1 MGSWDEDRKKDAE
14 KKAAKEAEVAAA
26 EAAAKAAAKAAAD
39 AAAIETAAAIAKEKA
54 IKLADKE
61 VEIAEKRTKALKE
74 QGAALEDIAAAE
86 IKVAEAEIARAKATE
101 QSAEKILELEGNLK
115 KLNKTQT
122 DSKKATDAF
131 SSALG
136 NTIKTF
142 TGVTDSSNT
151 LIGSFANLAT
161 NGEGLGSAFKEM
173 GKTIGKTFTTLNVG
187 VSIMQKVTQS
197 TIGLAIANDSALAS
211 FNKTTGAA
219 GHYNAELIRLEQTNR
234 SAGISTAEL
243 GDSYSSLIS
252 GVSGFGIMAESQ
264 RMELGALSAQYGKV
278 GVSASDF
285 AGILQSSTNMM
296 GLGATG
302 ATQMQEAAFDLAQ
315 ELGRNVSE
323 VFSEL
328 NQALPKLAL
337 YSGDVT
343 EMFGELQ
350 EQAHATGMAVG
361 ELMDMAGAYRTF
373 DSAAEA
379 AGNLNAVLG
388 TQLFSTMD
396 MLEAQLEGPAAVMEY
411 MTDNLSNSIGDWNTL
426 NTFQKEAV
434 ANAANMSVESMATL
448 MNQRDM
454 TEEQR
459 REAVQIEDAMATAR
473 SMGEEMKILMAEFAV
488 AIQPIFNF
496 VKGIVS
502 GISAVLTGLNSIHP
516 VVGGLTALF
525 MGMALVVGGI
535 IIKHKN
541 ATRAVGQRITM
552 VNTLAQAWKNVALQ
566 ASLAGKVARGGA
578 SAAFPNRINPP
589 SEGGGVAAKGLFS
602 KMSGAGF
609 GIGLGASI
617 LGDKL
622 SEGAEEGSA
631 RDRAGGAVGG
641 AGKGAMFGS
650 MFGVPGALV
659 GGALGGLGGALGLF
673 AEGTDSTPRGPAIVG
688 EEGPELLVPSP
699 GSAVVNNS
707 TMTALANGAGGG
719 DNAAVVAAVRAL
731 GAKMD
736 TMITKLGN
744 GGDFVMQVNNR
755 EFGRVINEH
764 LGEDGFHPINL
775 RTV

>member
-1 MGSWDEDRKKDAE
+1 MATKAE
-14 KKAAKEAEVAAA
+14 R
-26 EAAAKAAAKAAAD
+26 KAAAQAELD
-39 AAAIETAAAIAKEKA
+39 IAKDAKNALDLLTATKQEVREATLEQMKAELALQKVLGNVEA
-54 IKLADKE
+54 IKTLTKE
-61 VEIAEKRTKALKE
+61 VEKLT
-74 QGAALEDIAAAE
+74 
-86 IKVAEAEIARAKATE
+86 EATSK
-101 QSAEKILELEGNLK
+101 G
-115 KLNKTQT
+115 
-122 DSKKATDAF
+122 KKASDDF
-131 SSALG
+131 QGALG
-136 NTIKTF
+136 NAIKTF
-142 TGVTDSSNT
+142 TGVTDASST
-151 LIGSFANLAT
+151 LIGSFSNLIDSQEAYKEGT
-161 NGEGLGSAFKEM
+161 EDAVPLTEKLGEAFKQT
-173 GKTIGKTFTTLNVG
+173 GKAVGKTFNSLNIG

-211 FNKTTGAA
+211 FNKQTGAA
-219 GHYNAELIRLEQTNR
+219 GHYNEELIRLEQTNR
-234 SAGISTAEL
+234 AAGISTAEL
-243 GDSYSSLIS
+243 GDSYSSLMS

-278 GVSASDF
+278 GVASSDF

-343 EMFGELQ
+343 GMFVELE

-388 TQLFSTMD
+388 TQLFSTME

-459 REAVQIEDAMATAR
+459 REAAQIEDAMKTAR

-488 AIQPIFNF
+488 AVQPVFNF
-496 VKGIVS
+496 FKGIVS
-502 GISAVLTGLNSIHP
+502 GISGILTGLNSIHP
-516 VVGGLTALF
+516 ILGGIVALFVGMATVMGGIVLKHRAAAAAIQGRITDAQRLAAAWAKVTASINRANIAARGRASQMAPGRVQTPDANRTAGGTGGLFQRGFSGKAFGVGAAGTALG
-525 MGMALVVGGI
+525 MGI
-535 IIKHKN
+535 S
-541 ATRAVGQRITM
+541 R
-552 VNTLAQAWKNVALQ
+552 
-566 ASLAGKVARGGA
+566 
-578 SAAFPNRINPP
+578 
-589 SEGGGVAAKGLFS
+589 FS
-602 KMSGAGF
+602 K
-609 GIGLGASI
+609 
-617 LGDKL
+617 
-622 SEGAEEGSA
+622 EEGDFA
-631 RDRAGGAVGG
+631 DRAGSTIGY
-641 AGKGAMFGS
+641 AGSGAMFGS
-650 MFGVPGALV
+650 MFGGVPGALV
-659 GGALGGLGGALGLF
+659 GGALGGLYGGIKGFF
-673 AEGTDSTPRGPAIVG
+673 ADGTDSTPQGPAIVG
-688 EEGPELLVPSP
+688 ERGPELLVPPP

-707 TMTALANGAGGG
+707 SMTALANGAGGG

>member
-1 MGSWDEDRKKDAE
+1 MAVTKKE
-14 KKAAKEAEVAAA
+14 REN
-26 EAAAKAAAKAAAD
+26 AAKA
-39 AAAIETAAAIAKEKA
+39 E
-54 IKLADKE
+54 IK
-61 VEIAEKRTKALKE
+61 IAEAKIKALKE
-74 QGAALEDIAAAE
+74 EKHTKQDLR
-86 IKVAEAEIARAKATE
+86 EAN
-101 QSAEKILELEGNLK
+101 LELMKAELALQKVIGNVDSIKNL
-115 KLNKTQT
+115 TQQLEELT
-122 DSKKATDAF
+122 EATSKGKKASDDF
-131 SSALG
+131 QGALG
-136 NTIKTF
+136 NAIKTF
-142 TGVTDSSNT
+142 TGVTDASST
-151 LIGSFANLAT
+151 LIGSFANLIDSQEKYKEGTEEAVPLT
-161 NGEGLGSAFKEM
+161 EKLGEAFKQT
-173 GKTIGKTFTTLNVG
+173 GKTLGKTFNTLNIG
-187 VSIMQKVTQS
+187 VSIMQKVAQS

-211 FNKTTGAA
+211 FNKSNGAA
-219 GHYNAELIRLEQTNR
+219 GHYNEELIRLEQTNR
-234 SAGISTAEL
+234 AAGISTAEL

-264 RMELGALSAQYGKV
+264 RMELGTLSAQYGKV
-278 GVSASDF
+278 GVASSDF

-296 GLGATG
+296 GLGAAG

-343 EMFGELQ
+343 GMFVELE

-388 TQLFSTMD
+388 TQLFSTME

-411 MTDNLSNSIGDWNTL
+411 MTDNLSNSIGDWNSL

-434 ANAANMSVESMATL
+434 ANAAKMSVESMATL

-454 TEEQR
+454 TAEQR
-459 REAVQIEDAMATAR
+459 REAAQIEDAMATAR

-488 AIQPIFNF
+488 AIQPVFNF
-496 VKGIVS
+496 FKGIVS
-502 GISAVLTGLNSIHP
+502 GISAILTGLNSIHP
-516 VVGGLTALF
+516 ILGGLTALF

-535 IIKHKN
+535 VLKHKN
-541 ATRAVGQRITM
+541 ATRAVANQITM

-566 ASLAGKVARGGA
+566 ASLAGKAAQGGA
-578 SAAFPNRINPP
+578 SAVTRGAIPAPAM
-589 SEGGGVAAKGLFS
+589 GGGAAAKGLFS
-602 KMSGAGF
+602 NMSGKGF
-609 GIGLGASI
+609 GIGLGATM
-617 LGDKL
+617 LGGIVGK
-622 SEGAEEGSA
+622 GAEEGSA
-631 RDRAGGAVGG
+631 RDRAGGAIGG
-641 AGKGAMFGS
+641 AGKGAMMGS

-659 GGALGGLGGALGLF
+659 GGALGGIGGALGLF
-673 AEGTDSTPRGPAIVG
+673 ADGTDSTPQGPAIVG
-688 EEGPELLVPSP
+688 EEGPELLVPPP

-707 TMTALANGAGGG
+707 SMTALANGAGGG
-719 DNAAVVAAVRAL
+719 NNAQVVAAVRAL

-764 LGEDGFHPINL
+764 LGEDGFHPIKL
-775 RTV
+775 RTA

>member
-1 MGSWDEDRKKDAE
+1 MAEDEEKRAAERLARLEKEMDAAQDRLTLYEKINEEGIEDKKTTEELIEA
-14 KKAAKEAEVAAA
+14 KKALA
-26 EAAAKAAAKAAAD
+26 EATLRVD
-39 AAAIETAAAIAKEKA
+39 
-54 IKLADKE
+54 
-61 VEIAEKRTKALKE
+61 
-74 QGAALEDIAAAE
+74 
-86 IKVAEAEIARAKATE
+86 EAFGE
-101 QSAEKILELEGNLK
+101 SAETIEESRNAVKKYSEELSNLK
-115 KLNKTQT
+115 KSQ
-122 DSKKATDAF
+122 DAF

-151 LIGSFANLAT
+151 LIGSFVNLSAESGGMK
-161 NGEGLGSAFKEM
+161 NAFKEM
-173 GKTIGKTFTTLNVG
+173 STTIGETFTLLNVG
-187 VSIMQKVTQS
+187 VSIIQKVIQS

-211 FNKTTGAA
+211 FNKSTGAA
-219 GHYNAELIRLEQTNR
+219 GHYNDELIELEQTNR
-234 SAGISTAEL
+234 ATGLSTAEL
-243 GDSYSSLIS
+243 GDSYSSLMS
-252 GVSGFGIMAESQ
+252 GVSGFGVMAQSQ

-278 GVSASDF
+278 GVASSDF

-343 EMFGELQ
+343 GMFVELE

-388 TQLFSTMD
+388 TQLFSTME

-411 MTDNLSNSIGDWNTL
+411 MSDNLKSSIGDWNTL

-434 ANAANMSVESMATL
+434 ANAANMSVEAMATL

-454 TEEQR
+454 TAEQR
-459 REAVQIEDAMATAR
+459 REASQLADTMAAAR

-488 AIQPIFNF
+488 AIQPVFNF

-502 GISAVLTGLNSIHP
+502 GLSAGLQVLNGIHP
-516 VVGGLTALF
+516 VVGGLAALF
-525 MGMALVVGGI
+525 VGMVAVLGAI
-535 IIKHKN
+535 YLKHK
-541 ATRAVGQRITM
+541 AAARAVQGRISRARQLKEEWRGVKREVIKTNNA
-552 VNTLAQAWKNVALQ
+552 VERGSAP
-566 ASLAGKVARGGA
+566 RGG
-578 SAAFPNRINPP
+578 R
-589 SEGGGVAAKGLFS
+589 GGGGGSSSPDVPPAGRYAPSRTAAGIG
-602 KMSGAGF
+602 GAGAMLGM
-609 GIGLGASI
+609 GIQGFT
-617 LGDKL
+617 K
-622 SEGAEEGSA
+622 EEGDFA
-631 RDRAGGAVGG
+631 DRAGGTIGG
-641 AGKGAMFGS
+641 AGKGAMMGAY
-650 MFGVPGALV
+650 FGVPGALV
-659 GGALGGLGGALGLF
+659 GGALGGIAGAFGLF

-764 LGEDGFHPINL
+764 LGEDGYQPL
-775 RTV
+775 RLKTA

>member
-1 MGSWDEDRKKDAE
+1 MAEDEEKRAAERLARLEKEMDAAQDRLTLYEKINEEGIEDKKTTEELIEA
-14 KKAAKEAEVAAA
+14 KKALA
-26 EAAAKAAAKAAAD
+26 EATLRVD
-39 AAAIETAAAIAKEKA
+39 
-54 IKLADKE
+54 
-61 VEIAEKRTKALKE
+61 
-74 QGAALEDIAAAE
+74 
-86 IKVAEAEIARAKATE
+86 EAFGE
-101 QSAEKILELEGNLK
+101 SAETIEESRNAVKKYSEELSNLK
-115 KLNKTQT
+115 KSQ
-122 DSKKATDAF
+122 DAF

-151 LIGSFANLAT
+151 LIGSFVNLSAESGGMK
-161 NGEGLGSAFKEM
+161 NAFKEM
-173 GKTIGKTFTTLNVG
+173 STTIGETFTLLNVG
-187 VSIMQKVTQS
+187 VSIIQKVIQS

-211 FNKTTGAA
+211 FNKSTGAA
-219 GHYNAELIRLEQTNR
+219 GHYNDELIELEQTNR
-234 SAGISTAEL
+234 ATGLSTAEL
-243 GDSYSSLIS
+243 GDSYSSLMS
-252 GVSGFGIMAESQ
+252 GVSGFGIMAQSQ
-264 RMELGALSAQYGKV
+264 RMELGELSAQYGKV
-278 GVSASDF
+278 GVASSDF

-296 GLGATG
+296 GLGAEG
-302 ATQMQEAAFDLAQ
+302 ATQMQSAAFDLAQ

-343 EMFGELQ
+343 GMFVELE

-388 TQLFSTMD
+388 TQLFSTMG

-411 MTDNLSNSIGDWNTL
+411 MTENLSNSIGDWNTL

-764 LGEDGFHPINL
+764 LGEDGYQPL
-775 RTV
+775 RLKTA